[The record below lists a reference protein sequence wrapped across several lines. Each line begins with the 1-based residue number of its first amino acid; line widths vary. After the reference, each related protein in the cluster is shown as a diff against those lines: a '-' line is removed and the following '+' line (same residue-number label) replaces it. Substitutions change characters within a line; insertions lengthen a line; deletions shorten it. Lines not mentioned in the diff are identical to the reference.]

1 MQLMERHASD
11 ANPVRLTRRAAV
23 AFGLANILTAALLAL
38 GIFVAL
44 PARWWP
50 VDTGGA
56 LLVAL
61 ELASGAG
68 LLAGASWGTL
78 VARVAAAVA
87 LALGLLVV
95 TLLAVTAS
103 WLTGVYGPV
112 GRGGGIVL
120 ALVAVLAVPYVV
132 VLPLV
137 QLVALKRRHV
147 SGSAGA
153 WSKPEQELASRV
165 EP

>member
-1 MQLMERHASD
+1 VQ
-11 ANPVRLTRRAAV
+11 LTRRASV
-23 AFGLANILTAALLAL
+23 AFGVANILTAALLVF
-38 GIFVAL
+38 GVFVAL

-50 VDTGGA
+50 VDTGCGV
-56 LLVAL
+56 LVAL

-68 LLAGASWGTL
+68 LLAGASWGTFA
-78 VARVAAAVA
+78 ARVAASV
-87 LALGLLVV
+87 ALGLGLFVV

-103 WLTGVYGPV
+103 WLSGVYGPV
-112 GRGGGIVL
+112 GRGGAIVL

-137 QLVALKRRHV
+137 QLVALKQE
-147 SGSAGA
+147 
-153 WSKPEQELASRV
+153 KPASRV

>member
-1 MQLMERHASD
+1 MERL

-23 AFGLANILTAALLAL
+23 AFGLSNLLTAVLLAL
-38 GIFVAL
+38 GVFVAL

-50 VDTGGA
+50 VDTGCA
-56 LLVAL
+56 LLLAL
-61 ELASGAG
+61 QVASGVG

-78 VARVAAAVA
+78 AARVAAAVA
-87 LALGLLVV
+87 LSLGLLVV

-103 WLTGVYGPV
+103 WLSGVYGPV
-112 GRGGGIVL
+112 GKGGAIVL
-120 ALVAVLAVPYVV
+120 ALVAVLVVPYVV

-137 QLVALKRRHV
+137 QLVALKRE
-147 SGSAGA
+147 G
-153 WSKPEQELASRV
+153 KQASRV